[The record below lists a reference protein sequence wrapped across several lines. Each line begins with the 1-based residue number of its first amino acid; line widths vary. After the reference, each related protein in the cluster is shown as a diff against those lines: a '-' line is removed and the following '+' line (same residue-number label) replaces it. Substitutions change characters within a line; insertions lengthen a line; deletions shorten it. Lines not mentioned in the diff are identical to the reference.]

1 MVSSQEVGAELI
13 RRLRFMFYMVTPS
26 EMTFGEKDKAT
37 TIIVDGI
44 PLFFV
49 LIILEFVVMHI
60 LRVMSDKKTKNNLPM
75 YTVDGMI
82 FFVLSLS
89 LGTCQQSIQLMLD
102 IFGLK
107 IATVAYAYVY
117 DNFRLTTIDLY
128 PNPILSFV
136 VLFLGIDCG
145 YYWFHRT
152 AHEYH
157 LMVSKFEDEAAS
169 FEELLPVYTLFA
181 ITITNTLFSTY
192 LNLLW
197 WALAILLSKYYH
209 LMSASIYPFYGQQL
223 NVVFTYPSFQ
233 RPKSS

>member
-1 MVSSQEVGAELI
+1 MVSSQEVGAELM

-26 EMTFGEKDKAT
+26 EMTFGEKDKVP

-49 LIILEFVVMHI
+49 LMILEFVVMHI
-60 LRVMSDKKTKNNLPM
+60 LRVMSDKKTKSNLPM
-75 YTVDGMI
+75 YRWND
-82 FFVLSLS
+82 LLCSLS

-117 DNFRLTTIDLY
+117 DNFRLTTIDVY
-128 PNPILSFV
+128 QNPILSFV

-157 LMVSKFEDEAAS
+157 LMVRQFEDEAAS
-169 FEELLPVYTLFA
+169 FKELLPVYTLFA

-192 LNLLW
+192 LNLL
-197 WALAILLSKYYH
+197 
-209 LMSASIYPFYGQQL
+209 
-223 NVVFTYPSFQ
+223 
-233 RPKSS
+233 